1 MELNNPLYKNMGA
14 HVINSIFTIDKGIVK
29 VLLIKRTNEPYKDT
43 WALVS
48 GAMYNNELIEVAA
61 KRELKEKTNLEKINL
76 KLVEVFDDIDR
87 SPLLRMIGFSF
98 IGIVDIEKAKFM
110 KETNK
115 TSDAEWFDIN
125 QIPNLAYDHNKILT
139 AAIEKLK
146 ELIVSSSILKILYP
160 KGFSIP
166 EIHKVYESILNKE
179 IDRRN
184 FRKKI
189 LASGLVKDTNTTI
202 NFEGRKPAKLYV
214 FNEKI
219 RNKSIF

>member
-76 KLVEVFDDIDR
+76 ELVEVFDDIDR

>member
-139 AAIEKLK
+139 VAIEKLK
-146 ELIVSSSILKILYP
+146 ELIISSSILKILYP

-219 RNKSIF
+219 RNKSMF

>member
-76 KLVEVFDDIDR
+76 ELVEVFDDIDR

-98 IGIVDIEKAKFM
+98 VGIVDIEKAKFM

-146 ELIVSSSILKILYP
+146 DLIVSSSILKILYP

-219 RNKSIF
+219 RNKSMF

>member
-76 KLVEVFDDIDR
+76 NLVEVFDDIDR

>member
-29 VLLIKRTNEPYKDT
+29 ILLIKRKNEPYKNK

-61 KRELKEKTNLEKINL
+61 KRELKEKTNLEKI
-76 KLVEVFDDIDR
+76 KIELVDVFDDINR

-98 IGIVDIEKAKFM
+98 IGIVDIEKAKFI

-115 TSDAEWFDIN
+115 TSDAEWFDIK
-125 QIPNLAYDHNKILT
+125 QIPSLAYDHNKILK
-139 AAIEKLK
+139 ASIQKLK
-146 ELIVSSSILKILYP
+146 DLIVNSSILKILYP
-160 KGFSIP
+160 NGFSIP
-166 EIHKVYESILNKE
+166 EIHKVYETILDKE

-189 LASGLVKDTNTTI
+189 LASGLVKDTNATI

-214 FNEKI
+214 FNEII
-219 RNKSIF
+219 RNKNMF

>member
-76 KLVEVFDDIDR
+76 ELVEVFDDIDR

-98 IGIVDIEKAKFM
+98 IGIVDIEKAKFL

>member
-29 VLLIKRTNEPYKDT
+29 VLLIKRKNEPYKNK

-61 KRELKEKTNLEKINL
+61 KRELKEKTNLEKI
-76 KLVEVFDDIDR
+76 KIELVDVFDDINR

-98 IGIVDIEKAKFM
+98 IGIVDIEKAKFI

-115 TSDAEWFDIN
+115 TSDAEWFDIK
-125 QIPNLAYDHNKILT
+125 QIPSLAYDHNKILK
-139 AAIEKLK
+139 ASIQKLK
-146 ELIVSSSILKILYP
+146 DLIVNSSILKILYP
-160 KGFSIP
+160 NGFSIP
-166 EIHKVYESILNKE
+166 EIHKVYETILDKE

-214 FNEKI
+214 FNEII
-219 RNKSIF
+219 RNKNMF

>member
-1 MELNNPLYKNMGA
+1 MELSNPLYKNMGA

-29 VLLIKRTNEPYKDT
+29 VLLIKRKNEPYKDK

-61 KRELKEKTNLEKINL
+61 ERELKEKTNLEKI
-76 KLVEVFDDIDR
+76 KIELVDVFDDIDR

-98 IGIVDIEKAKFM
+98 IGIVDIEKAKFI

-115 TSDAEWFDIN
+115 TSDAEWFDIK
-125 QIPNLAYDHNKILT
+125 QIPSLAYDHNKILK
-139 AAIEKLK
+139 ASIQKLK
-146 ELIVSSSILKILYP
+146 DLIVNSSILKILYP
-160 KGFSIP
+160 NGFSIP
-166 EIHKVYESILNKE
+166 EIHKVYETILDKE

-189 LASGLVKDTNTTI
+189 LASGLVKDTNATI

-214 FNEKI
+214 FNEII
-219 RNKSIF
+219 RNKNMF

>member
-76 KLVEVFDDIDR
+76 KLVEVFDNIDR

>member
-29 VLLIKRTNEPYKDT
+29 VLLIKRTNEPYKNT

-76 KLVEVFDDIDR
+76 ELVEVFDDIDR

-98 IGIVDIEKAKFM
+98 IGIIDIEKAKFM

-125 QIPNLAYDHNKILT
+125 QIPNLAYDHNKILN

-146 ELIVSSSILKILYP
+146 DLIVSSSILKILYP

-214 FNEKI
+214 FNEEI